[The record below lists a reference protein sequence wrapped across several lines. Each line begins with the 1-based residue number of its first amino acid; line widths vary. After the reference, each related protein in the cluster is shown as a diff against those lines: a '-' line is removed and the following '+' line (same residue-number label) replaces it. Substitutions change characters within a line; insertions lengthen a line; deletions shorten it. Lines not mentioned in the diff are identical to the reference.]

1 MIEIPKFGYR
11 AAKIIDSS
19 DLFTMSS
26 ASFSNFPVKLQGL
39 EQKVKIE
46 LFSLHT
52 HQMQRDSHPGISR
65 TVSRKIASKKRRH
78 YQKDHFWASR

>member
-11 AAKIIDSS
+11 AAKMIDSS

-39 EQKVKIE
+39 EKKAKIE

-52 HQMQRDSHPGISR
+52 TSDAERFTSWYLKNSF
-65 TVSRKIASKKRRH
+65 KKNC
-78 YQKDHFWASR
+78 K